1 MREDSDGSSDDIT
14 HLSHDDY
21 YKDISGQPFEV
32 RAKTNFDHPSA
43 LDTDLLILH
52 IKQLIKGERIIV
64 PRYDFKRH
72 CRYQDGEVDEE
83 GRTKGRV
90 VESKK
95 VILVEGI
102 LILSVKELTDL
113 MDLKVF
119 VVSDIQLWCIYYK
132 ALPTPIYDCKLTNV
146 DYMKQI
152 HTQQ

>member
-21 YKDISGQPFEV
+21 YKDIAQLPFEV

-90 VESKK
+90 VERKK

-119 VVSDIQLWCIYYK
+119 VVSYIQWWFIYK
-132 ALPTPIYDCKLTNV
+132 ALSPTNMIAN
-146 DYMKQI
+146 
-152 HTQQ
+152 